1 MQAVWYNKF
10 GPAKDVLEVGEYQ
23 TPQPERGDV
32 KVRVYASGV
41 NPSDTKKRLGANPAL
56 LNNGS
61 VIPNSDGSGEIVALG
76 EGVENRTIG
85 ERVWIYNAQFGRQE
99 GTSAQYVCVPSN
111 QAVWMPDN
119 ASYETGAMMGIPAMT
134 AHRCVCADGAV
145 NGHTLLVTGGAGRVG
160 YYAIQWAKYFG
171 ATVIATGSNSKS
183 VEHCKQAGADLVVG
197 HPSEAMVNE
206 ILDFTRGR
214 KVDRVVDGDFGVNLP
229 SVLDVLKTSGV
240 IATYSSMTDMTP
252 AIPFVRMMFM
262 DITIRMVLVYAM
274 PEDAKQ
280 QALKDITKVLTGGNF
295 DHRVAETFP
304 LKQSVKAHDEI
315 ERGDNYGSVIITIN

>member
-10 GPAKDVLEVGEYQ
+10 GPAKDVLEIGDYQ

-56 LNNGS
+56 LNDGS

-76 EGVENRTIG
+76 DGIENRDIG

-134 AHRCVCADGAV
+134 AHRCVCADGPV
-145 NGHTLLVTGGAGRVG
+145 NGQTLLITGGAGRVG

-171 ATVIATGSNSKS
+171 ATVIATGSSDKS
-183 VEHCKQAGADLVVG
+183 VEHCKRAGADLVVG
-197 HPSEAMVNE
+197 HPSETVVNE
-206 ILDFTRGR
+206 ILDFTSGR
-214 KVDRVVDGDFGVNLP
+214 KVDRIVDGDFGVNLP
-229 SVLDVLKTSGV
+229 SVLDVLKTGGV
-240 IATYSSMTDMTP
+240 IATYSSMTNMTP

-262 DITIRMVLVYAM
+262 DTTIRMVLVYAM
-274 PEDAKQ
+274 PDDAKQ
-280 QALKDITKVLTGGNF
+280 QAIEDITNVLAGGSF

-304 LKQSVKAHDEI
+304 LKQSVKAHDEV
-315 ERGDNYGSVIITIN
+315 ERGDNYGSIIITIS

>member
-10 GPAKDVLEVGEYQ
+10 GPAKDVLEIGDYQ

-56 LNNGS
+56 LNDGS

-76 EGVENRTIG
+76 DGIENRDVG

-134 AHRCVCADGAV
+134 AHRCVCADGSV
-145 NGHTLLVTGGAGRVG
+145 NGQTLLITGGAGRVG

-171 ATVIATGSNSKS
+171 ATVIATGSSGKS

-197 HPSEAMVNE
+197 HPSEMVVNE
-206 ILDFTRGR
+206 ILDFTSGK
-214 KVDRVVDGDFGVNLP
+214 KVDRIVDGDFGVNLP
-229 SVLDVLKTSGV
+229 SVLDVLKTGGV
-240 IATYSSMTDMTP
+240 IATYSSMTNMTP

-262 DITIRMVLVYAM
+262 DCLLYTSPSPR
-274 PEDAKQ
+274 D
-280 QALKDITKVLTGGNF
+280 
-295 DHRVAETFP
+295 
-304 LKQSVKAHDEI
+304 S
-315 ERGDNYGSVIITIN
+315 